1 MGRGYINVRATG
13 GAVASFPWGK
23 ALVGGMSLCY
33 FLCARE
39 SLRQRKLGILMKK
52 GWGMM
57 DDGKALP
64 CTTQGENPTMKTTF
78 SKKPI

>member
-1 MGRGYINVRATG
+1 MLLCFFLRAEE
-13 GAVASFPWGK
+13 SKKF
-23 ALVGGMSLCY
+23 SL
-33 FLCARE
+33 
-39 SLRQRKLGILMKK
+39 LMKK

-78 SKKPI
+78 SKRKRVWEKVRGPP